1 MGKNLFILAILTMS
15 LMACSTK
22 EDVADER
29 EPLKPETPVEKD
41 EWETIQPDGG
51 VIERDDIT
59 IQFPK
64 GTFSSE
70 TKVAVSEVK
79 KGQILGEDE
88 VSKFYQ
94 ITMPVSTGAAM
105 TIEIQSEEQAGDIV
119 LVANMPSRSM
129 HQEEASYAI
138 TSFDATYQQGKY
150 KVTIPKFD
158 NGTSTDD
165 ISFSVGMAHRAQF
178 SNSKNIGKKA
188 STRTIEGEK
197 EGDIS
202 WYYDTDRAF
211 EQTYAVQLAGL
222 IDDLNSY
229 IHTAIKQI
237 HDLKFTVR
245 EKRRIPIQF
254 KALGQDIYGLFKQS
268 PFDDKYSHI
277 ELNLNILTTSG
288 LDRETLKQTVI
299 HEFFHYFQADYDARW
314 YFSKY
319 RNCNGDELMM
329 YESGATWIEKFMNG
343 GIPPSRQFAERLPH
357 FLRGLINL
365 EDIYK
370 DDATCLDKNG
380 KLDIGKARQSHGY
393 AMGALLE
400 YMTKQMGNK
409 KILDF
414 YEYWARESKSTFD
427 NLQYLANEG
436 NLMTFY
442 GGYDDFITSCC
453 LGEVVPE
460 LSGPNF
466 CDAKSITIRDGNL
479 SGVFKGDIYPYGSH
493 IRKLI
498 IQGFKD
504 TSLKDKELVFKP
516 LTKGVHLQLIRQTTK
531 DLQLLSNFAET
542 PDSIVING
550 SDLEK
555 LRRTDNNEIRA
566 QFYIITGTYE
576 KSNTIPYELNVELR
590 DLEQSEIKVTSF
602 NSVYFYC
609 HLNSKIKR
617 TNLDLSTNL
626 GFYSDY
632 YKDVKF
638 TVSQSKETV
647 HVEGS
652 HKSQYSAD
660 KGEKGESE
668 TYISFDITGFTG
680 NLAKCK
686 IENFTYTY
694 SSEEVYPNDWDYDV
708 SRDVDNIK
716 CTLTDIPASEVN
728 LLPNV
733 WTEDGIKSMGILS
746 FDGKGE
752 KAFKVLEFEHTDTF
766 YDKKGNPVTDEYELT
781 PSANDEIEFSITFY
795 YTSKKK

>member
-1 MGKNLFILAILTMS
+1 MKKNLLFLAILTMS

-22 EDVADER
+22 EDVADKP
-29 EPLKPETPVEKD
+29 EPLKPDTPIEKN
-41 EWETIQPDGG
+41 EWETIKPNGG
-51 VIERDDIT
+51 VIERDGIT
-59 IQFPK
+59 IQFPN

-79 KGQILGEDE
+79 KGQILGDDE
-88 VSKFYQ
+88 ASKFYQ
-94 ITMPVSTGAAM
+94 ITMPISTGAAM

-277 ELNLNILTTSG
+277 ELNLNILTTSS

-343 GIPPSRQFAERLPH
+343 GIPPTKQFAERLPL

-393 AMGALLE
+393 AMGSLLE

-414 YEYWARESKSTFD
+414 YEYWARESKSTFE

-602 NSVYFYC
+602 NSVYFSC

-686 IENFTYTY
+686 IENFKYT
-694 SSEEVYPNDWDYDV
+694 SSSDLVYPNDWDYDV
-708 SRDVDNIK
+708 SRDVEKVK
-716 CTLTDIPASEVN
+716 CTLTDIPVSDGG
-728 LLPNV
+728 LYPNV
-733 WTEDGIKSMGILS
+733 MIGDGTKSMGTFS
-746 FDGKGE
+746 FNGKGE
-752 KAFKVLEFEHTDTF
+752 KAFKVLEFEHTYTF

-781 PSANDEIEFSITFY
+781 PSANDEIEFSISFFY
-795 YTSKKK
+795 SSKKQ